1 MPTIVLADDHH
12 VVRQGLKSLLEG
24 ETDFSVIGEAADGLE
39 VVDLVDRL
47 QPDILVV
54 DLIMPGLNGLD
65 IIQQVTH
72 HSTRTQVVVL
82 SMHANEAYVSEA
94 LRNGAHGYVLKGSSA
109 AHLKEAIR
117 AVLAGRHYLSP
128 PLSRQAIQAYEQKTK
143 DTCLDPYHTLTP
155 REKEVIHLVAEG
167 RTTPE
172 IAGRLS
178 ISPRT
183 VETHRRNLMAKLGLR
198 TQSDLI
204 RYAVRRG
211 ILSLDD

>member
-24 ETDFSVIGEAADGLE
+24 ESDFSVIGEAADGLD
-39 VVDLVDRL
+39 VVDLVERL
-47 QPDILVV
+47 QPDVLVV
-54 DLIMPGLNGLD
+54 DMIMPGLNGLD
-65 IIQQVTH
+65 IIQQVTR

-94 LRNGAHGYVLKGSSA
+94 LRNGASGYVLKGSSA
-109 AHLKEAIR
+109 THLKEAIR
-117 AVLAGRHYLSP
+117 AVLAGRRYLSP
-128 PLSRQAIQAYEQKTK
+128 PLSSQAIQAYEQKTK

>member
-12 VVRQGLKSLLEG
+12 VVRQGLRTLLEM
-24 ETDFSVIGEAADGLE
+24 EPDFSVVGEAADGLD

-47 QPDILVV
+47 RPDVLVV

-65 IIQQVTH
+65 IIQQVTRH
-72 HSTRTQVVVL
+72 CTRTQVVVL

-94 LRNGAHGYVLKGSSA
+94 LKNGASGYVLKGSSA
-109 AHLKEAIR
+109 SNLKQAIR
-117 AVLAGRHYLSP
+117 AVMAGRRYLSP
-128 PLSRQAIQAYEQKTK
+128 PLSEQAIKAYEQKTR
-143 DTCLDPYHTLTP
+143 DTRLDPYHTLTP
-155 REKEVIHLVAEG
+155 REKEVIHLAAEG
-167 RTTPE
+167 HTTSE

-183 VETHRRNLMAKLGLR
+183 VESHRRNLMAKLELR

-204 RYAVRRG
+204 RYALRRG
-211 ILSLDD
+211 ILSLEE